1 MKPVIISYRK
11 QSGTRQLIQSTTS
24 QCTADIQVLSLHGN
38 WGFQL
43 HSRMGEAALGLGSS
57 GSSASSIS
65 YRKPAPAPASS
76 PAERDTHRDTD
87 RRDTPKRLSRLAAI
101 KARLTRLAQ
110 NKALASLSASRP
122 ASRQASYASI
132 GNRTRLNP

>member
-24 QCTADIQVLSLHGN
+24 QCTTDIQVLSLHGN

-43 HSRMGEAALGLGSS
+43 HSRMGLGSELGSS
-57 GSSASSIS
+57 ASSASSIS

-122 ASRQASYASI
+122 APRQASYASI